1 MHRRAVSPA
10 GVVAAGVMAVVLAVG
25 ALWATPASADG
36 PITFDGG
43 DQLQDPAGLL
53 GDRADEVRDA
63 LDRLLDEDGVQLYV
77 VVVEELDGT
86 GAQDWAD
93 RTAAINGLGV
103 DDALLVVASEDRQY
117 AWSVDQDFP
126 LSDEQLRDAARES
139 IEPQLRDEDWAGAAI
154 GAADAYRARL
164 GGTEGSGSTDGGSTG
179 GGVGLDSVL
188 FVGLILALLAVG
200 GFLWWRSRS
209 SRVASSADSPPV
221 DPLDA
226 MSLDELTTRANAEL
240 VELDDALRTSRFDL
254 DMAIREFG
262 AEATAP
268 FTQALDR
275 ASASVADGWAS
286 MAAAQEAA
294 DETARRAT
302 LRQVLSACAD
312 ADAALDEQSGR
323 FEALRDRAGRVE
335 QVVAQQ
341 RSELERVSA
350 LLPGADAA
358 MAEMVA
364 TYAPGALTTV
374 DDDPAQARERLTF
387 AVEALAQGEAA
398 LAAGDRNAAALATS
412 ASEEAIA
419 SAEVLVQTVE
429 RTRGELATA
438 AAGLD
443 GALGEVRTDLA
454 EAAALTNGTVATS
467 TTGGPTGDAGAALAA
482 PVAAAQ
488 AAVERLERTRAAG
501 PIDPVAEL
509 AALGAAGAALDEAL
523 AAFRERQAA
532 RERAAALLQQTLGAV
547 RSRIAGVQD
556 YVTTRRG
563 AVGPEARTALA
574 EAERLLALADASAAT
589 DPEAALGS
597 AQQAQAAADR
607 AANAARSDV
616 DDYGQRPWGG
626 GGRGGGGNLGTMVL
640 GGILLDSVLR
650 GSRGW
655 RLRRRVRWWVRRRPQ
670 WWWRGV
676 RGRWP
681 GSGLVRRLGRSSGR
695 RRPVLSAPR
704 RSMPPADPGGNPVG
718 WPVLLPTGNLT
729 RQWPAPAPDPRP
741 TSDDR
746 ARHPPALR
754 GTHARGRD
762 RRNRPYTDRPYGQG
776 VVEGHAS
783 RRPVRPHHRVRAGQG
798 AGARPHRDRGR
809 PVGLRSARW

>member
-1 MHRRAVSPA
+1 MQRRAVVPVR
-10 GVVAAGVMAVVLAVG
+10 VVAAGVIAVVLAVG
-25 ALWATPASADG
+25 ALWATPASAEG
-36 PITFDGG
+36 PITFEGA

-53 GDRADEVRDA
+53 GEQADEVRDA
-63 LDRLLDEDGVQLYV
+63 LERLRAEDGVQLFV

-86 GAQDWAD
+86 SAQDWAD
-93 RTAAINGLGV
+93 RTATMNGLGV
-103 DDALLVVASEDRQY
+103 DDALLVVATEDRQY

-139 IEPQLRDEDWAGAAI
+139 IEPQLREGDWAGAAI
-154 GAADAYRARL
+154 AAADSYRERL
-164 GGTEGSGSTDGGSTG
+164 GQSEANGSTG
-179 GGVGLDSVL
+179 DDGDGGTSLGTVL
-188 FVGLILALLAVG
+188 FAALIVALLALG

-209 SRVASSADSPPV
+209 SRAAASADAAPV

-240 VELDDALRTSRFDL
+240 VELDDALRTSRFDV
-254 DMAIREFG
+254 DMATREFG

-286 MAAAQEAA
+286 MAATQEST

-312 ADAALDEQSGR
+312 ADAALDEQSAR

-335 QVVAQQ
+335 QVLAQQ
-341 RSELERVSA
+341 RAELERVTA
-350 LLPGADAA
+350 LLPNADAA
-358 MAEMVA
+358 LAEMA
-364 TYAPGALTTV
+364 AIYAASALSTV
-374 DDDPAQARERLTF
+374 DDDPAQARERLAF
-387 AVEALAQGEAA
+387 ATDALAQADAA
-398 LAAGDRNAAALATS
+398 LASGDRNAAALATS

-419 SAEVLVQTVE
+419 SADLLVQTVE
-429 RTRGELATA
+429 RTRGELAA
-438 AAGLD
+438 AAASLD
-443 GALGEVRTDLA
+443 GALAEVRTDLS
-454 EAAALTNGTVATS
+454 EAAALTSGTAPSPVEGVGAPTV
-467 TTGGPTGDAGAALAA
+467 GGGSTGDAVAALAS

-488 AAVERLERTRAAG
+488 AAVERFEQARSAG

-523 AAFRERQAA
+523 AAFRKRRAA

-574 EAERLLALADASAAT
+574 EAERLLAVAEASAAT
-589 DPEAALGS
+589 DPESALQS

-650 GSRGW
+650 GSRGGGYGGGFGGGGFGGGFGGGG
-655 RLRRRVRWWVRRRPQ
+655 L
-670 WWWRGV
+670 G
-676 RGRWP
+676 P
-681 GSGLVRRLGRSSGR
+681 GSFGGSGGR
-695 RRPVLSAPR
+695 R
-704 RSMPPADPGGNPVG
+704 GGG
-718 WPVLLPTGNLT
+718 
-729 RQWPAPAPDPRP
+729 
-741 TSDDR
+741 
-746 ARHPPALR
+746 
-754 GTHARGRD
+754 GRF
-762 RRNRPYTDRPYGQG
+762 
-776 VVEGHAS
+776 
-783 RRPVRPHHRVRAGQG
+783 
-798 AGARPHRDRGR
+798 
-809 PVGLRSARW
+809 